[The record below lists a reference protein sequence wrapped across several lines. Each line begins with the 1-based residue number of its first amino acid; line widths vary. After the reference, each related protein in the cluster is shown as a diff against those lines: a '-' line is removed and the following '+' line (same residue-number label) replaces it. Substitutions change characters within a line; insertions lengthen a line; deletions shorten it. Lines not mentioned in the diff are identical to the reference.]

1 MDDFIFGTFATD
13 ELRLKEVRRLRAGI
27 THNQQRTPRAPLPG
41 QPITLTLTIGPKHP
55 HDQAWVYWT
64 NDGSDPVGENGAA
77 SHGFCTPMQPA
88 GAEWDLLLWGYVRRY
103 QATLPPQ
110 ADGVILRYRIAAAV
124 GRTVSSPAPES
135 APSQD
140 GRTNSSPYET
150 YADNGAYYA
159 CHIADHTPPTWA
171 QNAVLYQIFVERFN
185 PGEGRAWLTPESPS
199 GLYGGT
205 LRGITEK
212 LDYLANLG
220 VNVLWLTP
228 IFPTPSHHG
237 YDATDLFEVE
247 PRLGTKDDL
256 KALLEA
262 AHTRGIRILLDFV
275 PNHISHEHPLFVQ
288 ARTDPDSHYRH
299 WFEFI
304 NWPDE
309 YDSFFGVKTLPEIN
323 LRNPAA
329 RQHVLDA
336 AAYWLNFGVDGFRV
350 DYTAGPTP
358 DFWAEFHRATRQAQ
372 PDCWTF
378 GEMVNPPDQQ
388 LNFEGVLDGCL
399 DFILLEALR
408 QTFAFGRWSG
418 TRFAAFLDGHE
429 TFFPP
434 TFSRPSFLDNHDMNR
449 ITWVTQCVA
458 QESGHPEQALQRLKL
473 AALCQFT
480 LSGPPII
487 YYGTEF
493 GLSQERDIRQGT
505 RGIPEEARLP
515 MSWDTPDP
523 DLLDFYRRLIAL
535 RHAEPVLRTGAR
547 QTLNADENMLVYLR
561 SEGERTLLV
570 TLNLSDQPQSLSL
583 SGEWKR
589 IAFATEAGVAIESGK
604 IHLPALAGAVVEKE

>member
-77 SHGFCTPMQPA
+77 SHGFRTPMQHVA
-88 GAEWDLLLWGYVRRY
+88 TEWDLLLWGYVRRY

-110 ADGVILRYRIAAAV
+110 AEGVILRYRIAV
-124 GRTVSSPAPES
+124 GQTSSL
-135 APSQD
+135 
-140 GRTNSSPYET
+140 PYET

-159 CHIADHTPPTWA
+159 CHIADHTPPAWA

-212 LDYLANLG
+212 MDYLANLG

-262 AHTRGIRILLDFV
+262 AHIRGIRILLDFV

-358 DFWAEFHRATRQAQ
+358 DFWAEFHRATRQAK

-378 GEMVNPPDQQ
+378 GEMVNPSDQQ
-388 LNFEGVLDGCL
+388 LNFEGGLDGCL

-449 ITWVTQCVA
+449 ILWVTQGVS
-458 QESGHPEQALQRLKL
+458 QENGHPEQAISRLKL

-480 LSGPPII
+480 LTGSPII
-487 YYGTEF
+487 YYGTEI

-505 RGIPEEARLP
+505 RGILEESRLP
-515 MSWDTPDP
+515 MPWNTPDA

-535 RHAEPVLRTGAR
+535 RHAEPALQTGPR
-547 QTLNADENMLVYLR
+547 QTFHADDCTVAYIR
-561 SEGERTLLV
+561 SDGERSLLIA
-570 TLNLSDQPQSLSL
+570 LNLSDQPQTISLPAL
-583 SGEWKR
+583 WTR
-589 IAFATEAGVAIESGK
+589 TLFATDPQAKLQKGK
-604 IHLPALAGAVVEKE
+604 IHLPPLVGAVLAPDK